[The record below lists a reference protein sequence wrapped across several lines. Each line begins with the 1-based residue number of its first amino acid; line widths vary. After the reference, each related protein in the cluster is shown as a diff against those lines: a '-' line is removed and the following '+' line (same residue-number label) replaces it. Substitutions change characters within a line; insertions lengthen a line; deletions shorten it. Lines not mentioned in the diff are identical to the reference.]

1 MPPDL
6 PLADVAVL
14 CAVAAL
20 AGALDAIVGGG
31 GLLQLPALLLALPG
45 VPVVQLLGTNK
56 LASVVGTA
64 SAAVTYARRVP
75 VDRATAVPMVVAAF
89 IGSGLGAA
97 LATLL
102 PGESLEP
109 LVLAALV
116 AVLVFTARRPA
127 LGEVEALRLGPRAQ
141 RGVALGGGAL
151 LGAYDGLVGPGTGT
165 FLVFLLVGGVGLSFL
180 RASATAK
187 AVNTATNLAAL
198 LLFGLGGHV
207 LWTLGAAMAASNL
220 VGSQVGARLAIRRGS
235 TWVRRV
241 FLVVV
246 TALVLRL
253 AADVLL

>member
-89 IGSGLGAA
+89 IGSGLGAV